1 MSNFQLANA
10 FVERSLS
17 ELQRSVMSVRM
28 VPVGRV
34 FKRFP
39 RMVRDFS
46 RTSGKEI
53 RLDIRGEDT
62 EIDKALVDMIG
73 EPLLHIIRNA
83 VDHGIE
89 MPEVRETK
97 GKSRYGTVRVEA
109 YHQGSEIVIEVSD
122 DGHG

>member
-1 MSNFQLANA
+1 MDLVGELVMGRSMMVRLISDLEARYPREELVSNFQLANA

-46 RTSGKEI
+46 RTSGKGDTP
-53 RLDIRGEDT
+53 RHTRRG
-62 EIDKALVDMIG
+62 
-73 EPLLHIIRNA
+73 
-83 VDHGIE
+83 
-89 MPEVRETK
+89 
-97 GKSRYGTVRVEA
+97 YGDR
-109 YHQGSEIVIEVSD
+109 QGV
-122 DGHG
+122 G